1 MGRKTMCSY
10 QDESAPRLRAAELA
24 ALAAKRAQ
32 ELRAD
37 GVELCP
43 VPTPKSARKLAE
55 RFWGAAW
62 MRHLAQ
68 CEAGGL
74 CLAPGRTLLR
84 HGCVLHLRIAPGHI
98 HALVSAQELYEV
110 QLRLRPLEDEQ
121 RDRLATLCSGRVGS
135 LVALLE
141 GKANDELLQALC
153 EPETGLLPAPQDW
166 HMSCT
171 CPDWAEP
178 CPHAAAAI
186 YAAGLLIDHDP
197 ALLFTLRSL
206 DPADLISL
214 PTPAPATELNPDS
227 LAATFGID
235 LEYD

>member
-1 MGRKTMCSY
+1 MCGYS
-10 QDESAPRLRAAELA
+10 QDEAPKLRAADLAKLAAERAQRLRAAGE
-24 ALAAKRAQ
+24 
-32 ELRAD
+32 
-37 GVELCP
+37 ELCP
-43 VPTPKSARKLAE
+43 LPAPKSARKLAE
-55 RFWGAAW
+55 RFWGSAW

-110 QLRLRPLEDEQ
+110 QLRLDPLSDEQ
-121 RDRLATLCSGRVGS
+121 REQLAALCSGRVGS

-141 GKANDELLQALC
+141 GKANEELLHTLC
-153 EPETGLLPAPQDW
+153 EPEHGLLPAPQDW

-186 YAAGLLIDHDP
+186 YGAGVLIDREP
-197 ALLFTLRSL
+197 SLLFTLRSL
-206 DPADLISL
+206 NPAELIALPPSPRAAELDTTSL
-214 PTPAPATELNPDS
+214 S
-227 LAATFGID
+227 STFGIELD
-235 LEYD
+235 L

>member
-1 MGRKTMCSY
+1 MCGY
-10 QDESAPRLRAAELA
+10 EHEKKLRAADLAKLA
-24 ALAAKRAQ
+24 AERAQ
-32 ELRAD
+32 TLRAE
-37 GVELCP
+37 GAELHP
-43 VPTPKSARKLAE
+43 VPPPKSTRKLAE

-84 HGCVLHLRIAPGHI
+84 HGCVLHLSIAPGRI

-110 QLRLRPLEDEQ
+110 HLRLDPLEEEQ
-121 RDRLATLCSGRVGS
+121 REQLATLCSGRISS

-141 GKANDELLQALC
+141 GTANEDLLHTLC
-153 EPETGLLPAPQDW
+153 EPENGLLPAPQDW
-166 HMSCT
+166 HMNCT

-186 YAAGLLIDHDP
+186 YAAGLLIDRDP
-197 ALLFTLRSL
+197 THLFTLRSL
-206 DPADLISL
+206 DPTTLITTPPS
-214 PTPAPATELNPDS
+214 PTTPLDPTTLS
-227 LAATFGID
+227 STFGID
-235 LEYD
+235 IEL

>member
-1 MGRKTMCSY
+1 MCGYS
-10 QDESAPRLRAAELA
+10 QDEAPKLRAADLAKLA
-24 ALAAKRAQ
+24 AERAQ
-32 ELRAD
+32 CLRAA
-37 GVELCP
+37 GEELCP
-43 VPTPKSARKLAE
+43 LPAPKSARKLAE
-55 RFWGAAW
+55 RFWGSAW

-84 HGCVLHLRIAPGHI
+84 HGCVLDLRIAPGSI
-98 HALVSAQELYEV
+98 KALVSAQELYEV
-110 QLRLRPLEDEQ
+110 NLRLDALSEEQ
-121 RDRLATLCSGRVGS
+121 SEQLATLCSGQVNS

-141 GKANDELLQALC
+141 GKTNEELLHTLC
-153 EPETGLLPAPQDW
+153 EPESGLLPAPQDW

-206 DPADLISL
+206 DPAALISL
-214 PTPAPATELNPDS
+214 PTEHHTSELDPS
-227 LAATFGID
+227 TLGTTFGIEID
-235 LEYD
+235 LD

>member
-1 MGRKTMCSY
+1 MCSY
-10 QDESAPRLRAAELA
+10 DDEPRLRAAQLATLA
-24 ALAAKRAQ
+24 AERAAQ
-32 ELRAD
+32 LREE

-43 VPTPKSARKLAE
+43 APQPKSMRKLAE
-55 RFWGAAW
+55 RFWGMAW

-84 HGCVLHLRIAPGHI
+84 HGCVLHLRIATGHI

-110 QLRLRPLEDEQ
+110 HLSISPPEEEQ
-121 RDRLATLCSGRVGS
+121 REQLAALCSGRVGS

-141 GKANDELLQALC
+141 GKANEELLHALC
-153 EPETGLLPAPQDW
+153 EPELGLLPAPQDW

-186 YAAGLLIDHDP
+186 YAAGLLIDREP
-197 ALLFTLRSL
+197 ELLFTLRSMN
-206 DPADLISL
+206 PSELISL
-214 PTPAPATELNPDS
+214 PAPAAAAALDPAA
-227 LAATFGID
+227 LAGTFGIELD
-235 LEYD
+235 VE

>member
-1 MGRKTMCSY
+1 MASMCGY
-10 QDESAPRLRAAELA
+10 EEESAPRLRAADLARLA
-24 ALAAKRAQ
+24 AERAEQ
-32 ELRAD
+32 LREE
-37 GVELCP
+37 GVELHA
-43 VPTPKSARKLAE
+43 VPAPKSARKLAE

-84 HGCVLHLRIAPGHI
+84 QGCVLDLRITPGSI
-98 HALVSAQELYEV
+98 TALVSAQELYEV
-110 QLRLRPLEDEQ
+110 HLRLKPLCSEQ
-121 RDRLATLCSGRVGS
+121 REQLAALCSGRVSS

-141 GKANDELLQALC
+141 GKTNDELLHTLC

-186 YAAGLLIDHDP
+186 YAAGLLIDRDP

-206 DPADLISL
+206 DPAALISL
-214 PTPAPATELNPDS
+214 PASPATSAELDPATLGN
-227 LAATFGID
+227 TFGIEIE
-235 LEYD
+235 L

>member
-1 MGRKTMCSY
+1 MCGYEEERS
-10 QDESAPRLRAAELA
+10 PKLRAADLA
-24 ALAAKRAQ
+24 RLAVERAE
-32 ELRAD
+32 ELREE
-37 GVELCP
+37 GVELHP
-43 VPTPKSARKLAE
+43 VPPLESTRKLAKQ
-55 RFWGAAW
+55 FWGSAW

-84 HGCVLHLRIAPGHI
+84 HGCVLDLRIAPGSI
-98 HALVSAQELYEV
+98 KALVSAQELYEV
-110 QLRLRPLEDEQ
+110 NLRLDALSEEQ
-121 RDRLATLCSGRVGS
+121 SEQLATLCSGQVNS

-141 GKANDELLQALC
+141 GKTNEELLHTLC
-153 EPETGLLPAPQDW
+153 EPESGLLPAPQDW

-186 YAAGLLIDHDP
+186 YAAGLLIDLDP

-206 DPADLISL
+206 DPATLISL
-214 PTPAPATELNPDS
+214 PTGHHTSELDPATLGT
-227 LAATFGID
+227 TFGIEID
-235 LEYD
+235 LD